1 MVWGLRAFVFWK
13 YCFLP
18 KRHVML
24 NVHLRF
30 LLLKASTVWDFR
42 LGFIYFRRILI
53 AKLEHH
59 KVFCFRALLMTSSGK
74 RPSSVSLPFKRQ
86 PSRWGREKLRHRSPK
101 WTCLLCANP
110 AQTHTF
116 FPVPFIRSHTSHISL
131 SLCLTGWLKV
141 VLPFIFS
148 GINLV
153 EFASSAVACSS
164 HLTFCWSLYATWACR
179 LPR

>member
-1 MVWGLRAFVFWK
+1 MYICVFFF
-13 YCFLP
+13 YSELP
-18 KRHVML
+18 GFHGCAV
-24 NVHLRF
+24 VSF
-30 LLLKASTVWDFR
+30 EIFVWDS
-42 LGFIYFRRILI
+42 FISGGILI
-53 AKLEHH
+53 AKLERY

-74 RPSSVSLPFKRQ
+74 RPSSVSLSFKRQ

-148 GINLV
+148 SINLV